1 MVHPQ
6 FTDYEM
12 RTRHSFQMMMRAL
25 SYPGCIFN
33 VLDSRKGIYAD
44 LAESL
49 LDLETSFYCEDTVLL
64 PTLQSTGA
72 RQLPA
77 DRAAYHFYPTVNEM
91 QIETITTANIG
102 TLTYPDQGATLFIG
116 CRLGQGIRLKLT
128 GPGIPPSA
136 NRIIQVDGIPDN
148 FWQSRKEIA
157 RYPRG
162 WDIFLIDGNSIVGL
176 PRSTRIMIEE

>member
-1 MVHPQ
+1 MIHPQ

-33 VLDSRKGIYAD
+33 LLGNPQDIYSD
-44 LAESL
+44 LADSL
-49 LDLETSFYCEDTVLL
+49 LDLETSFYCEDRVLL

-72 RQLPA
+72 RQLPV
-77 DRAAYHFYPTVNEM
+77 DRAAYHFFPTLAES
-91 QIETITTANIG
+91 QIKTITTANIG
-102 TLTYPDQGATLFIG
+102 TLTYPDQGSTLFIG
-116 CRLGQGIRLKLT
+116 CRFGQGIRLKLA
-128 GPGIPPSA
+128 GPGIPPSS
-136 NRIIQVDGIPDN
+136 NRIIQVDNIPDT
-148 FWQSRKEIA
+148 FWQRRKEIA

-162 WDIFLIDGNSIVGL
+162 WDIFLIDGNSMIGL